1 MFPAIARAAH
11 GVNRAYRMALGE
23 PGGPAWHA
31 APEETRNAVIRGV
44 EYRHAHPDATPED
57 MHRAWASDKLAHG
70 WTRGDVESAL
80 LKTHPNLVQWGSL
93 SAEQR
98 AKYAIFLAVIDEVM
112 PLCIELQKSVDLLR
126 QNEKLAL
133 EEQTGALLYI
143 TAMVKRFGGETGI
156 VEMTESDMVEACDY
170 ELSRYDTESGGLM
183 LKVTSTKQEE
193 PEQDPAQLN
202 LALPPNS

>member
-1 MFPAIARAAH
+1 MYPAIARAAH
-11 GVNRAYRMALGE
+11 GVNRAYRMSLGE
-23 PGGPAWHA
+23 PGGPDWHA

-44 EYRHAHPDATPED
+44 EYRHNHPDATPED
-57 MHRAWASDKLAHG
+57 MHRAWASDKLEHG
-70 WTRGDVESAL
+70 WSYGEGFSTL
-80 LKTHPNLVQWGSL
+80 LKTHPNLVPWGSL

-98 AKYAIFLAVIDEVM
+98 AKDAIFCAVVDAVL
-112 PLCIELQKSVDLLR
+112 PLCMELQKSVDLLR
-126 QNEKLAL
+126 QNEKLAI

-156 VEMTESDMVEACDY
+156 VEMTGSDMVEACDY
-170 ELSRYDTESGGLM
+170 ELSRYDTEAGGLM

-193 PEQDPAQLN
+193 NPSQLN